1 MEERGRPDRTQ
12 RHQQWS
18 GPAGLA
24 DEPDFGLSSV
34 WPTASAPD
42 KAWWPFVCVGGAVM
56 LIAVFAG
63 AMAGSVRQRD
73 DASVSASASAAIPAR
88 AQTRTTPT
96 AALSSAAVTAVAAAT
111 AIATAIAADPPT
123 PAAVMQTVTYS
134 CKGYAPNG
142 VDITYG
148 PEGST
153 FSAASLPFIETVPL
167 ETSAQNFVTEAQ
179 LEGGGSVSCDTMV
192 DYTDSSGALQA
203 VSDSVATSGA
213 YSTASAQ
220 VCSDFNGGWKDC

>member
-1 MEERGRPDRTQ
+1 VEERGRPDRTQ

-63 AMAGSVRQRD
+63 AIAGSVRQRD
-73 DASVSASASAAIPAR
+73 DATVSASASAVIPAR

-96 AALSSAAVTAVAAAT
+96 AALSSTAAIAVAAAT
-111 AIATAIAADPPT
+111 AVAANPPT

-142 VDITYG
+142 IDITYG

-153 FSAASLPFIETVPL
+153 FSAASLPFVETVPL

-192 DYTDSSGALQA
+192 DYTDSSGALQS
-203 VSDSVATSGA
+203 VSDSVTASGG
-213 YSTASAQ
+213 YSNVSAQ